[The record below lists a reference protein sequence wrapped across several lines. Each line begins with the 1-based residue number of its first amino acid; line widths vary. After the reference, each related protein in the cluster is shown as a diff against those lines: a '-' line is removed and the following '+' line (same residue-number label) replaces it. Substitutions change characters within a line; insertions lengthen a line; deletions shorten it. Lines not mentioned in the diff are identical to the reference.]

1 MLKHKKKLIFFT
13 SLMTL
18 IPMFAGCILW
28 TRLPDLIA
36 THFGADNRPNGFS
49 SKGFT
54 VFGIPVLLVLMHLFL
69 LFLASADPKAKN
81 IGRKPFGILFWI
93 FPLTSIL
100 TGFITYAIALGIPL
114 DVGFIVT
121 LFVGILFLALGNYF
135 PKVRQNY
142 SFGIKTPWTLND
154 SENWNRTNQMA
165 GWCMILA
172 GIVIVMTSFLHNPYI
187 LFGVLGIYVMIPYVY
202 SYIYYRR
209 HSTGKES

>member
-1 MLKHKKKLIFFT
+1 MLKHKKKLIVFT

-18 IPMFAGCILW
+18 IPMFTGCILW

-100 TGFITYAIALGIPL
+100 TGFITYAIGLPFGRRFYRYSFCRDSL
-114 DVGFIVT
+114 SRT
-121 LFVGILFLALGNYF
+121 RQLFSESPAELFLWHKNALDI
-135 PKVRQNY
+135 KRQ
-142 SFGIKTPWTLND
+142 
-154 SENWNRTNQMA
+154 
-165 GWCMILA
+165 
-172 GIVIVMTSFLHNPYI
+172 
-187 LFGVLGIYVMIPYVY
+187 
-202 SYIYYRR
+202 
-209 HSTGKES
+209 